1 MHSTIWPFALQLPAD
16 LPLLFS
22 VQALA
27 AHLATVPDRRKR
39 RGRRYP
45 LPPLLALA
53 VLAKLAGQSRL
64 EALADW
70 AKLRADDL
78 ARLFGLKRTTMPHR
92 STWSRILG
100 QAVDPLALEQALHT
114 FFRPR

>member
-1 MHSTIWPFALQLPAD
+1 MNSTIWPFALQLPAD

-64 EALADW
+64 EPLADW
-70 AKLRADDL
+70 ATLRADPR
-78 ARLFGLKRTTMPHR
+78 ARRFGLKRTTMPHR

-114 FFRPR
+114 F